1 MTDLAEC
8 IEWMIGGRKLGVV
21 AVGLVT
27 HFVGQP
33 GPDGPASGI
42 VIRSLI
48 KPDILTLGLIEYHP
62 SGILPSNHSWHS
74 FGCGFRNIPTSLCS

>member
-33 GPDGPASGI
+33 GPGGPASGI
-42 VIRSLI
+42 VPGHPLVAGLPAREGLESLVEGGGAR
-48 KPDILTLGLIEYHP
+48 LSEIEP
-62 SGILPSNHSWHS
+62 ASG
-74 FGCGFRNIPTSLCS
+74 

>member
-27 HFVGQP
+27 HFVVQP
-33 GPDGPASGI
+33 GPDGPGGPASGI
-42 VIRSLI
+42 VPGHPLVAGLPAREGLESLVEGGGAR
-48 KPDILTLGLIEYHP
+48 LSEIEP
-62 SGILPSNHSWHS
+62 ASG
-74 FGCGFRNIPTSLCS
+74 